1 MLITSLL
8 PLLSRY
14 SLGFDLVA
22 GAGDTV
28 TLTIIPRKVA
38 GAKQDPKGDEVRP
51 ISITATAAEID
62 AELALGEE
70 GALGQL
76 IAQRKSLADQIAEQR
91 AATEAAKTKVAPA
104 KPKAEPAKAAR
115 AAAVAANAATPSIPA
130 PAAEP
135 NEPASLWG

>member
-14 SLGFDLVA
+14 SLGLDLVA
-22 GAGDTV
+22 GGGDTV

-38 GAKQDPKGDEVRP
+38 GAKHDPKGDEVRP
-51 ISITATAAEID
+51 ISLTATAAEID
-62 AELALGEE
+62 AELAQGEE

-76 IAQRKSLADQIAEQR
+76 IVQRKSLADQLAEQR
-91 AATEAAKTKVAPA
+91 AATEAAKTKAAP
-104 KPKAEPAKAAR
+104 KPKAEPAKLAAT
-115 AAAVAANAATPSIPA
+115 AAPAATPSTPP

>member
-14 SLGFDLVA
+14 SLGLDLVA
-22 GAGDTV
+22 GGGDTV

-38 GAKQDPKGDEVRP
+38 GAKHDPKGDEVRP
-51 ISITATAAEID
+51 ISITATASEID
-62 AELALGEE
+62 AELARGEQ

-76 IAQRKSLADQIAEQR
+76 VIQRKSLADQIAEQV
-91 AATEAAKTKVAPA
+91 AATEAAKVKVATKA
-104 KPKAEPAKAAR
+104 KPKAEPAKPEP
-115 AAAVAANAATPSIPA
+115 AVAPSTASSTASPETA
-130 PAAEP
+130 P